1 MSSSYTSSLF
11 SYCDA
16 SDCDLS
22 SWFRGV
28 STSNNGLKQVGVLGD
43 ESDGGS
49 TALPLDWSQWLNEF
63 LSRLFTLLVHLEPS
77 SQS

>member
-1 MSSSYTSSLF
+1 MYTAV
-11 SYCDA
+11 D
-16 SDCDLS
+16 
-22 SWFRGV
+22 GV
-28 STSNNGLKQVGVLGD
+28 IGSKEFPQVIMVCKQIGVLGD

-49 TALPLDWSQWLNEF
+49 AVLPLDWSQWLNEF